1 MSSAFSGIT
10 CTVISGVRNVP
21 GITRR
26 GSRASSPSTW
36 PMGRSP
42 RPYTTPISP
51 AESTPASCPS
61 TVRICVTFRCT
72 KRFSPVTGSTPA
84 GRVTASRFAS
94 WPLYSRSHTPRPSS
108 LSCPAAKATPHRP
121 SLPPSGAGRSSTMA
135 SSTASTP
142 VSRRAEP
149 INAGQ
154 ISPCRARAAY
164 FLRTTTGSMSSPARY
179 LSSST
184 SSSAQT
190 ASSMASML
198 DASTTLAVRRR

>member
-36 PMGRSP
+36 PMGKSP
-42 RPYTTPISP
+42 SPYTTPISP

-61 TVRICVTFRCT
+61 TERICVTFRCT
-72 KRFSPVTGSTPA
+72 QRVSPVTGSTPA
-84 GRVTASRFAS
+84 GRVRASRFSS

-121 SLPPSGAGRSSTMA
+121 SRPSSGVGRSSTMA

-149 INAGQ
+149 INTGQ
-154 ISPCRARAAY
+154 ISPCRARAAN
-164 FLRTTTGSMSSPARY
+164 FLRTRAG
-179 LSSST
+179 
-184 SSSAQT
+184 
-190 ASSMASML
+190 SMASPSKYCSNS
-198 DASTTLAVRRR
+198 ASSVMHTASVMASMSVMSTALSDRRR